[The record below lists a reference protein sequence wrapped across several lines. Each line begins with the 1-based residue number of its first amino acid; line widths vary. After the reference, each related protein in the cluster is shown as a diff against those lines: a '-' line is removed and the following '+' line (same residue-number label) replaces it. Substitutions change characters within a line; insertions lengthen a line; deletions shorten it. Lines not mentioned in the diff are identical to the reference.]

1 MIYLP
6 VNVGGE
12 GRNTACQ
19 IEFDVI
25 AVCYTPLYLYLLGP
39 TLPMCKP
46 ALTQKH
52 PLPGPC
58 LFLSTGLSSWNG
70 VFEFSLVYDQARGG
84 GNSMEQKEGRETREN
99 E

>member
-12 GRNTACQ
+12 GRNKACQ
-19 IEFDVI
+19 VELNVMCVI
-25 AVCYTPLYLYLLGP
+25 YP
-39 TLPMCKP
+39 TLSLSGKP
-46 ALTQKH
+46 YSAHVQAFPKQRH
-52 PLPGPC
+52 SLPGPC

-70 VFEFSLVYDQARGG
+70 VFEFSRVYDQARGG
-84 GNSMEQKEGRETREN
+84 GNSMEQKEEWETREN